1 MAPSTGA
8 DISLGACTVNV
19 YAPGATAMSKPV
31 SLPRIRYRVVGQD
44 DYMLSIDVTA
54 DSGFVIDA
62 GDYTSHKPTEG
73 TLTHAQAGHLAELL
87 ERLGPPREHPAPAG
101 ATGFIAEL
109 TVGDGPKLRHYRF
122 WEGALDEEPDIRNLV
137 RALEVLG

>member
-1 MAPSTGA
+1 MP
-8 DISLGACTVNV
+8 
-19 YAPGATAMSKPV
+19 KPIP
-31 SLPRIRYRVVGQD
+31 LPRIRYRVVGQD
-44 DYMLSIDVTA
+44 DYMLNIDVTEGG
-54 DSGFVIDA
+54 DFVIDA

-73 TLTHAQAGHLAELL
+73 TLTRAQAEALSALSEQ
-87 ERLGPPREHPAPAG
+87 LGPPREHPAPAG

-109 TVGDGPKLRHYRF
+109 TIGGGPTVRHYRF